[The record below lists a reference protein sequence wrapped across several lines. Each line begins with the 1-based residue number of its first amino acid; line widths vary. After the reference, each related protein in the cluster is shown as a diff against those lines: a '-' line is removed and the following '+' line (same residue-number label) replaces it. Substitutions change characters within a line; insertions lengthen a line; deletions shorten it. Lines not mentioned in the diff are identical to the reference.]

1 MASESCSQRYEYRD
15 MASRSKAAY
24 SERKRP
30 KSTFILTVNRP
41 YLSIIQ
47 GKENRLSHRPISSAK
62 GTGGLNF
69 LIADALLILCHSLFE
84 VVIDDIAEG
93 CELVVAMGTVY
104 TVIHRNKVNIMF
116 GKHDLGIHTDLQ
128 IITPETRHIFDDN
141 TLDKACL
148 NICNHL
154 LKARAV
160 KGRTGNAIINIEFE
174 VGISVFKSI
183 LLQDFFLENDLSRV
197 FFTQKH
203 V

>member
-1 MASESCSQRYEYRD
+1 MF
-15 MASRSKAAY
+15 SRIAFY
-24 SERKRP
+24 
-30 KSTFILTVNRP
+30 FHN
-41 YLSIIQ
+41 
-47 GKENRLSHRPISSAK
+47 
-62 GTGGLNF
+62 GTDFFAGVF
-69 LIADALLILCHSLFE
+69 SVPF
-84 VVIDDIAEG
+84 IDDIAEG

-183 LLQDFFLENDLSRV
+183 LLQDFFLESDLSRV
-197 FFTQKH
+197 LFTKKH

>member
-1 MASESCSQRYEYRD
+1 MF
-15 MASRSKAAY
+15 SRIAFY
-24 SERKRP
+24 FHN
-30 KSTFILTVNRP
+30 STDFFAGVFGVP
-41 YLSIIQ
+41 
-47 GKENRLSHRPISSAK
+47 
-62 GTGGLNF
+62 F
-69 LIADALLILCHSLFE
+69 
-84 VVIDDIAEG
+84 IDDIAEG

-183 LLQDFFLENDLSRV
+183 LLQDFFLRRDLSRSV
-197 FFTQKH
+197 FAKQCAIRIDKQQKERYNN
-203 V
+203 VVIDNDVII

>member
-1 MASESCSQRYEYRD
+1 MD
-15 MASRSKAAY
+15 
-24 SERKRP
+24 
-30 KSTFILTVNRP
+30 
-41 YLSIIQ
+41 
-47 GKENRLSHRPISSAK
+47 
-62 GTGGLNF
+62 F
-69 LIADALLILCHSLFE
+69 LIAHALMILCHSLFK

-160 KGRTGNAIINIEFE
+160 K
-174 VGISVFKSI
+174 
-183 LLQDFFLENDLSRV
+183 
-197 FFTQKH
+197 
-203 V
+203 

>member
-1 MASESCSQRYEYRD
+1 
-15 MASRSKAAY
+15 
-24 SERKRP
+24 
-30 KSTFILTVNRP
+30 
-41 YLSIIQ
+41 
-47 GKENRLSHRPISSAK
+47 
-62 GTGGLNF
+62 
-69 LIADALLILCHSLFE
+69 
-84 VVIDDIAEG
+84 
-93 CELVVAMGTVY
+93 MGTVY

-183 LLQDFFLENDLSRV
+183 LLQV
-197 FFTQKH
+197 FFWFTILLLSPCNSSSRDRRQYKA
-203 V
+203 VSSSELIAA

>member
-1 MASESCSQRYEYRD
+1 MRIIRVWIFPVRILPYGDGRKLILMASESCSQRYEYRD

-84 VVIDDIAEG
+84 VVIEPVLDARN
-93 CELVVAMGTVY
+93 VAVGTVWVNGVKM
-104 TVIHRNKVNIMF
+104 VIDGNIPHSIF
-116 GKHDLGIHTDLQ
+116 RESEVDIQPCQRG
-128 IITPETRHIFDDN
+128 ITP
-141 TLDKACL
+141 KP
-148 NICNHL
+148 
-154 LKARAV
+154 
-160 KGRTGNAIINIEFE
+160 
-174 VGISVFKSI
+174 
-183 LLQDFFLENDLSRV
+183 
-197 FFTQKH
+197 
-203 V
+203 

>member
-1 MASESCSQRYEYRD
+1 ML
-15 MASRSKAAY
+15 SRIAFY
-24 SERKRP
+24 FHN
-30 KSTFILTVNRP
+30 STDFFAGVFGVP
-41 YLSIIQ
+41 
-47 GKENRLSHRPISSAK
+47 
-62 GTGGLNF
+62 F
-69 LIADALLILCHSLFE
+69 
-84 VVIDDIAEG
+84 IDDIAEG

-160 KGRTGNAIINIEFE
+160 K
-174 VGISVFKSI
+174 
-183 LLQDFFLENDLSRV
+183 
-197 FFTQKH
+197 
-203 V
+203 

>member
-1 MASESCSQRYEYRD
+1 MF
-15 MASRSKAAY
+15 SRIAFY
-24 SERKRP
+24 FHN
-30 KSTFILTVNRP
+30 STDFF
-41 YLSIIQ
+41 
-47 GKENRLSHRPISSAK
+47 
-62 GTGGLNF
+62 TGVFGVPF
-69 LIADALLILCHSLFE
+69 
-84 VVIDDIAEG
+84 IDDIAEG
-93 CELVVAMGTVY
+93 CELVVALGTVY

-116 GKHDLGIHTDLQ
+116 RKHDLGIHTDLQ

-160 KGRTGNAIINIEFE
+160 KGRAGNTIINIEFE

-183 LLQDFFLENDLSRV
+183 LLQDFFLVYNTIAVTLQFIVTGQATIQSSK
-197 FFTQKH
+197 FFGTHSCIRELKRGSG